1 MFSRFARQA
10 ALAVSLLAWVAP
22 ALAQAPSPVPALPD
36 AERRTSYSITAS
48 TCNCAVGFALYG
60 DSTDY
65 ANWLEVW
72 VNGTLVPQS
81 GNWTITSPSSADLSK
96 LPRPITDAVLT
107 FTQAQTGTV
116 QIVGARRPR
125 RTSQFAENRGVA
137 ARDLNQVITD
147 IVAQNRET
155 WDKLNDVT
163 GRAVLAPPGETLA
176 ILASRSA
183 RANQGAC
190 WDSNGNLVSC
200 VSVPGSTFTAG
211 NGISLTGIGP
221 TTITNNIQGS
231 GPITITGTNPLLIGC
246 PTCNTS
252 PATAT
257 QAVFLA
263 SRAAAISLDLHTY
276 TVVRTGGYASGGDGG
291 GATFKNVG
299 SASFLDSGIAG
310 GNLTAPGSAYTNGTY
325 YGVRLTGGTGTGV
338 QANITV
344 AGGVVTTVAVTGT
357 GGNGYTVGDV
367 LSATAASIGGT
378 GSGFTWTV
386 SSVSTARGSFTDSV
400 GTHFQIV
407 AEPMVNVRQFGAVMN
422 YTQAGGDGAA
432 TNDQPAI
439 QSALNFA
446 GYTFGSPDA
455 GGYSGSTVLVP
466 QGAAKVCGGLMVPTG
481 VILSGVS
488 NIGTSLKQC
497 DSDSSTTNFIVLG
510 DPLNHQT
517 SFFLGIWNMTLF
529 GANSGSGGGAT
540 MVFTNSAQAPEGLKN
555 VSVYPVYRTCVNSNT
570 GYGGPSIFRITGSY
584 FIPNSSVTPG
594 CISLAHASNNVIDGG
609 TWFSSG
615 GPPWA
620 GPAISIASN
629 GASVNRLVDVHIE
642 NIATGV
648 LVNVPAGGS
657 GTMTTL
663 NGVVGNATVTNLINR
678 QTGSASG
685 QLRVDF
691 SAANGATCT
700 VFNSGSCA
708 ATANVFGATY

>member
-1 MFSRFARQA
+1 MFASFTRRL
-10 ALAVSLLAWVAP
+10 ALAAAFVASISP
-22 ALAQAPSPVPALPD
+22 ALAQIPNFTLPPSTV
-36 AERRTSYSITAS
+36 
-48 TCNCAVGFALYG
+48 VGRSA
-60 DSTDY
+60 
-65 ANWLEVW
+65 
-72 VNGTLVPQS
+72 NGTGPAQAIPFSTLIAAMLQSSLTIPTVNTNSVIYKGSTSGQATVSAQAVAGTPTIKWPTQS
-81 GNWTITSPSSADLSK
+81 GTVPTSATSPIL
-96 LPRPITDAVLT
+96 LDAV
-107 FTQAQTGTV
+107 TGV
-116 QIVGARRPR
+116 
-125 RTSQFAENRGVA
+125 
-137 ARDLNQVITD
+137 
-147 IVAQNRET
+147 
-155 WDKLNDVT
+155 
-163 GRAVLAPPGETLA
+163 
-176 ILASRSA
+176 
-183 RANQGAC
+183 
-190 WDSNGNLVSC
+190 VS
-200 VSVPGSTFTAG
+200 
-211 NGISLTGIGP
+211 
-221 TTITNNIQGS
+221 
-231 GPITITGTNPLLIGC
+231 C
-246 PTCNTS
+246 PTCATS
-252 PATAT
+252 TA
-257 QAVFLA
+257 AASPIVA
-263 SRAAAISLDLHTY
+263 SRALAQTLNLTSFTGLVTVGY
-276 TVVRTGGYASGGDGG
+276 TTAGDGG

-310 GNLTAPGSAYTNGTY
+310 GNLTAPGSSYTNGTY

-344 AGGVVTTVAVTGT
+344 AGGVVTTVTVTGT

-407 AEPMVNVRQFGAVMN
+407 AEPMVNVRQFGAVLN

-432 TNDQPAI
+432 MNDQPAI

-510 DPLNHQT
+510 DPLNRQT

-529 GANSGSGGGAT
+529 GANSGSGGGAS

-594 CISLAHASNNVIDGG
+594 CISLAHASNHVIDGG

-620 GPAISIASN
+620 GPAISITSN

-691 SAANGATCT
+691 TGANGATCT
-700 VFNSGSCA
+700 VFNNGSCA
-708 ATANVFGATY
+708 ATGNVFGATY